1 LFFLKSSWEGAGL
14 AAALLG
20 AAQVAHVASVV
31 TGAPEFVEATQ
42 RAGERTSFL
51 FLVNHS
57 DTSPATLEV
66 VPGGIDLI
74 TGNSVDGPLELPR
87 WAWR

>member
-1 LFFLKSSWEGAGL
+1 MAP
-14 AAALLG
+14 
-20 AAQVAHVASVV
+20 VV

-42 RAGERTSFL
+42 RTGERASFL

-66 VPGGIDLI
+66 EPGGVSAQMHLH
-74 TGNSVDGPLELPR
+74 
-87 WAWR
+87 